1 MWHYLAIGL
10 VTASVGFGG
19 GWTTRDWKA
28 GADKAKELQQ
38 QARDELRQAENRDRS
53 SADYEAKRATNA
65 ERVRVVTR
73 TVERIVR
80 DESFYDAGAPAC
92 LTDDGMRLVQSAA
105 AATNPA
111 SKPETPMPAAS
122 AP

>member
-1 MWHYLAIGL
+1 MWHYAAIAL
-10 VTASVGFGG
+10 VASGIGFGG

-38 QARDELRQAENRDRS
+38 QVRDELRQAENRDRA

-80 DESFYDAGAPAC
+80 EPFYAGAAGC
-92 LTDDGMRLVQSAA
+92 LDNDGLRLVQSAA

-111 SKPETPMPAAS
+111 GKPAPAVPAAS

>member
-1 MWHYLAIGL
+1 MWHYAAIAL
-10 VTASVGFGG
+10 VASGIGFGG

-28 GADKAKELQQ
+28 GADKAAELQQ
-38 QARDELRQAENRDRS
+38 KARDDLRQAENRDRAS
-53 SADYEAKRATNA
+53 LTYEAKRATNA

-80 DESFYDAGAPAC
+80 EPFYAAGAPAC
-92 LTDDGMRLVQSAA
+92 LTDDGLRLVQSAA
-105 AATNPA
+105 EATNPA
-111 SKPETPMPAAS
+111 GKPTSTVPAAS